1 MNKSAS
7 ERAGERGET
16 RAKDKS
22 DVTRP
27 EPSPQGTLASGPD
40 VGRQNSCSAGP
51 NDIGVIRAPVEIT
64 EIQTVEADEFT
75 VSTDP
80 DRGPSFM
87 TPAYMG
93 EPEEPRPQDLALPDA
108 YGEGRI
114 VAMVRDP
121 YWIHVFW
128 EVSEDAVAEVV
139 DRVRG
144 ARNVQRV
151 IRVHDVTRDEPEG
164 KDSDWYRDIAING
177 RARNWYIE
185 VNQPNHKYRVEFGLL
200 VDGSEFIP
208 LLVSNTVAT
217 PRADVSDVIDEKWMV
232 IEEAALYSWPW
243 APSSASEF
251 MAGE

>member
-1 MNKSAS
+1 MNESAN
-7 ERAGERGET
+7 ERQEIDGNTGKRM
-16 RAKDKS
+16 
-22 DVTRP
+22 
-27 EPSPQGTLASGPD
+27 EPSAADQLPSGPD
-40 VGRQNSCSAGP
+40 LGGHNSYAVGPQ
-51 NDIGVIRAPVEIT
+51 DIGVIKAPTEIT
-64 EIQTVEADEFT
+64 EVHPVEADEFT

-87 TPAYMG
+87 TPAVMG
-93 EPEEPRPQDLALPDA
+93 KPDEGRPQDLTLPDT
-108 YGEGRI
+108 YGEDRI

-121 YWIHVFW
+121 YWIHVYW
-128 EVSEDAVAEVV
+128 EVSEDTVADVV
-139 DRVRG
+139 DKVRG

-151 IRVHDVTRDEPEG
+151 IRVHDVTKAESEG
-164 KDSDWYRDIAING
+164 AVSDWYRDIVING
-177 RARNWYIE
+177 QAHNWYIE

-208 LLVSNTVAT
+208 VLVSNTVAT
-217 PRADVSDVIDEKWMV
+217 PRAGVSDVIDEKWMV